1 MSQATRKKALR
12 SPPGSLL
19 KLGRRVWQN
28 GLMTT
33 TKVEAG
39 IESGERAA
47 ARRLQPAP
55 EGFDLDG
62 LAAQAEA
69 YVGKLQ
75 RDICAAIEQVDGQ
88 ATFRLDAWQRAGGGG
103 GLTGILSGGGVFE
116 KAGVNTSV
124 VHGELSPEMQAALPG
139 DGARF
144 FATGVSLVLHPHS
157 PYVPT
162 THANFRFLRR
172 GRTAW
177 FGGGADLT
185 PYYPFLE
192 DAVHFHRQL
201 ASACDRHD
209 PDYYRRFKAWCD
221 EYFYLR
227 HRQETRGVGGIF
239 FDYLP
244 ADVAQVQE
252 FWKEAGAAFLPAYL
266 PIVERRKDTPFG
278 ERQRHF
284 QLYRRGRYVEFNL
297 LYDRG
302 TVFGLRTDGRVE
314 SILMSLP
321 PLVRWEYD
329 FHPEPDSE
337 EAQLASFLRPRDYL
351 GEAART

>member
-1 MSQATRKKALR
+1 
-12 SPPGSLL
+12 
-19 KLGRRVWQN
+19 
-28 GLMTT
+28 MTT
-33 TKVEAG
+33 TKADVAK
-39 IESGERAA
+39 ESSERSGS
-47 ARRLQPAP
+47 RLLRPVSD
-55 EGFDLDG
+55 GFDLDG
-62 LAAQAEA
+62 FAHSVSDTVQ
-69 YVGKLQ
+69 VLQ
-75 RDICAAIEQVDGQ
+75 REICAAIERIDGQ
-88 ATFRLDAWQRAGGGG
+88 ATFRLDSWQRQGGGG
-103 GLTGILSGGGVFE
+103 GLTGILSEGRVFE

-124 VHGELSPEMQAALPG
+124 VHGELTEEMQRSLPG
-139 DGARF
+139 EGSSF
-144 FATGVSLVLHPHS
+144 FATGVSLVLHPHN

-185 PYYPFLE
+185 PYYPFLD
-192 DAVHFHRQL
+192 DAAHFHRQL
-201 ASACDRHD
+201 AMACDRHD
-209 PDYYRRFKAWCD
+209 PSYYPRFKSWCD
-221 EYFYLR
+221 DYFYLR

-239 FDYLP
+239 FDYLQ
-244 ADVAQVQE
+244 ADAPSVHA
-252 FWKEAGAAFLPAYL
+252 FWKDAGAAFLPAYL
-266 PIVERRKDTPFG
+266 PIVERRKDLPFG

-329 FHPEPDSE
+329 FRPEPDSE
-337 EAQLASFLRPRDYL
+337 EAQLGAFLRPRDYL
-351 GEAART
+351 REVAGS